1 MGVRNE
7 KTGNRRSSDLMT
19 TLMSGLD
26 DQERRETINTI
37 RQRIHEDR
45 EAAFQ
50 ARSEQQSDGS

>member
-1 MGVRNE
+1 MDVRNV
-7 KTGNRRSSDLMT
+7 KDGSRRSSDLMT

-26 DQERRETINTI
+26 EVERRDTINMI

-50 ARSEQQSDGS
+50 ARNEQQSDG